1 MKTMVNKTFGK
12 EEKVN
17 ELSEEMLEQV
27 TGGEANPVHSDIG
40 TISDENALPSEIT
53 GGKRTN

>member
-1 MKTMVNKTFGK
+1 MNNKAFGK

-17 ELSEEMLEQV
+17 ELSEEMLEQI
-27 TGGEANPVHSDIG
+27 TGGEATPVHSDIG
-40 TISDENALPSEIT
+40 TVSDENALPFEIT

>member
-1 MKTMVNKTFGK
+1 MINKILEK
-12 EEKVN
+12 EKKVN